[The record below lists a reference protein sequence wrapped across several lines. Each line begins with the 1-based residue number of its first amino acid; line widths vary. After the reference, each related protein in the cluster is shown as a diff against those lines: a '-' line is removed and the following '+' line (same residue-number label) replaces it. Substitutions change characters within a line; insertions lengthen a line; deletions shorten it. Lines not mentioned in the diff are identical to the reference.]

1 MLLLLLTS
9 KSWCHF
15 MLIVNTTFPNN
26 SPLQGVYSSIK
37 PPISAHEIVLITL
50 YRLVFSWQS
59 NSVVMAVLFLQI
71 SGFFRVDPPPPH
83 SILRACSKVSSPGL
97 LVVHRVRD
105 YYSDRGRSRWVRY
118 TKFPSSSSFFNS
130 VIQSCP
136 TIMAVRSR
144 IRIPPLFNLFH
155 IN

>member
-50 YRLVFSWQS
+50 YRLVFGRFVSSNQRVLQS
-59 NSVVMAVLFLQI
+59 
-71 SGFFRVDPPPPH
+71 RPPPLTPFCV
-83 SILRACSKVSSPGL
+83 LAQ
-97 LVVHRVRD
+97 
-105 YYSDRGRSRWVRY
+105 RSRPRVFSLSTAWETIILIEVVAGESD
-118 TKFPSSSSFFNS
+118 TQTVKFPSSSSSFFNS

-136 TIMAVRSR
+136 TIMTVRSR